1 MLKKS
6 IILVI
11 LSAVL
16 VTLLIIKSNMEDNDP
31 SNFIMI
37 EYEITEIHKDQYYG
51 KADDGTQ
58 IRFSNKDIPIDNE
71 IQVHDVVICY
81 FEKGNL
87 GKGLVKVEKK

>member
-1 MLKKS
+1 MLKKF

-37 EYEITEIHKDQYYG
+37 EYEITEIHENQYMVNY
-51 KADDGTQ
+51 Q
-58 IRFSNKDIPIDNE
+58 PISIHFSN
-71 IQVHDVVICY
+71 
-81 FEKGNL
+81 
-87 GKGLVKVEKK
+87 

>member
-1 MLKKS
+1 MLKKV

-16 VTLLIIKSNMEDNDP
+16 VTLLIIKSNKEDNDP

-37 EYEITEIHKDQYYG
+37 EYEITEINEDQYYG

-58 IRFSNKDIPIDNE
+58 IRFSNKDIIVANG
-71 IQVHDVVICY
+71 IQVQDIVICY
-81 FEKGNL
+81 FEKGNI